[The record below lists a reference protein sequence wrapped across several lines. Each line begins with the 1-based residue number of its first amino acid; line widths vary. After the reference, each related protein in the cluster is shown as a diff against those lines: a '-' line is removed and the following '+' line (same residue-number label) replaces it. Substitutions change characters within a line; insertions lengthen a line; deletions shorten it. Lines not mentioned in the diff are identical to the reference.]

1 MRLLDQRSRD
11 NGAVLQHILK
21 VYQVAVMHMLSKIIR
36 IMKMDNSFLMRL
48 NDVGGKEQ
56 PLGQA
61 LVINTVML
69 LLIGTHEI
77 LDSLSSGGFHP
88 VKWIYYLYAL
98 LLTPAYLLFDTTGLL
113 IMLLAGA
120 LGGMAATSLTHEPDA
135 KEMLAALLPAFYPA
149 LPIMAMCI
157 VMTNGLPHWR
167 LYVWMMF
174 GLSVASDGFALFFG
188 MAFGKRKLIPRV
200 SPNKTVAGA
209 IGGFVGSLFA
219 AAIIFL
225 HSLYFGDGVP
235 FWIFIVLALIGSL
248 MTQVGDIVAT
258 YIKRF
263 CGVKDFGKIFPGHGG
278 LLDRLDGIMYNAVA
292 LCIYLL
298 ILTVI

>member
-1 MRLLDQRSRD
+1 
-11 NGAVLQHILK
+11 
-21 VYQVAVMHMLSKIIR
+21 
-36 IMKMDNSFLMRL
+36 
-48 NDVGGKEQ
+48 
-56 PLGQA
+56 
-61 LVINTVML
+61 
-69 LLIGTHEI
+69 
-77 LDSLSSGGFHP
+77 
-88 VKWIYYLYAL
+88 
-98 LLTPAYLLFDTTGLL
+98 
-113 IMLLAGA
+113 
-120 LGGMAATSLTHEPDA
+120 MAATSLTHEPDA

-149 LPIMAMCI
+149 LPIMTMCI

-209 IGGFVGSLFA
+209 IGGFVCSLFA

-225 HSLYFGDGVP
+225 NSLYFGDGVP

-248 MTQVGDIVAT
+248 MTQVGDIVAS

>member
-1 MRLLDQRSRD
+1 MLKRTVTGLIVAAYTITMILL
-11 NGAVLQHILK
+11 
-21 VYQVAVMHMLSKIIR
+21 
-36 IMKMDNSFLMRL
+36 
-48 NDVGGKEQ
+48 GKT
-56 PLGQA
+56 A
-61 LVINTVML
+61 LVINTVLL

-120 LGGMAATSLTHEPDA
+120 LGGMAATSLTHEPDS

-200 SPNKTVAGA
+200 SPQGQS
-209 IGGFVGSLFA
+209 IR
-219 AAIIFL
+219 
-225 HSLYFGDGVP
+225 H
-235 FWIFIVLALIGSL
+235 
-248 MTQVGDIVAT
+248 
-258 YIKRF
+258 
-263 CGVKDFGKIFPGHGG
+263 
-278 LLDRLDGIMYNAVA
+278 
-292 LCIYLL
+292 
-298 ILTVI
+298 

>member
-1 MRLLDQRSRD
+1 MLKRTVTGLIVAAYTITMILL
-11 NGAVLQHILK
+11 
-21 VYQVAVMHMLSKIIR
+21 
-36 IMKMDNSFLMRL
+36 
-48 NDVGGKEQ
+48 GKT
-56 PLGQA
+56 A

-113 IMLLAGA
+113 IMLLVGA

-219 AAIIFL
+219 AAIIFIN
-225 HSLYFGDGVP
+225 SLYFGDGVP

-248 MTQVGDIVAT
+248 MTQVGDIVAS